1 MFKRTLLALVA
12 ALAALALMIGG
23 EILLALRREYLPT
36 EPAFVIEGTFGDT
49 ESPPLRF
56 VVLGD
61 STAAGLGADTPEDA
75 YPSLLAERLA
85 DEGYRVEMTSLGI
98 SGARVAELLSEQVP
112 RAVEMDPDL
121 VLVGIGAN
129 DVTHLTPLDEV
140 RALMAD
146 AIERL
151 KATGA
156 TVVVSGVPDMR
167 AAAFYEPLRS
177 VAGWRGSS
185 VTGAIE
191 DAAASKDVV
200 VVPLAAETY
209 KFFADDPEAHNSS
222 DDFHPSSI
230 GYARWATAIFPY
242 LQRALET
249 R

>member
-1 MFKRTLLALVA
+1 MLKRTLLALVA

-36 EPAFVIEGTFGDT
+36 EPALVIEGTFGDPAD
-49 ESPPLRF
+49 PPLRF

-61 STAAGLGADTPEDA
+61 STAAGLGADSSEDA

-85 DEGYRVEMTSLGI
+85 DEGYRVEMTSVGI
-98 SGARVAELLSEQVP
+98 SGARVADLVSEQVP
-112 RAVEMDPDL
+112 RALAMDPDL

-129 DVTHLTPLDEV
+129 DVTHVTPLDEV
-140 RALMAD
+140 RAGMTE

-167 AAAFYEPLRS
+167 AAAFHEPLRS

-185 VTGAIE
+185 VTAAIE
-191 DAAASKDVV
+191 DAAAAEDVTM
-200 VVPLAAETY
+200 VPLAAETY
-209 KFFADDPEAHNSS
+209 RFFAADPEAHNSS

-242 LQRALET
+242 LQRALSA

>member
-1 MFKRTLLALVA
+1 
-12 ALAALALMIGG
+12 MIGG
-23 EILLALRREYLPT
+23 EILLALRRDYLPT
-36 EPAFVIEGTFGDT
+36 EPAFVIEGTFGD
-49 ESPPLRF
+49 PANQPLRF

-61 STAAGLGADTPEDA
+61 STAAGLGADAPQDS
-75 YPSLLAERLA
+75 YPSLLAERLG
-85 DEGYRVEMTSLGI
+85 DDGYRVEMTSLGI
-98 SGARVAELLSEQVP
+98 SGARVADLLSNQVP
-112 RAVEMDPDL
+112 RAAEMDPDL
-121 VLVGIGAN
+121 VFVGIGAN
-129 DVTHLTPLDEV
+129 DVTHVTPLDEV
-140 RALMAD
+140 RAGMAE

-185 VTGAIE
+185 VTAAIE
-191 DAAASKDVV
+191 DAAAIEDVV

-209 KFFADDPEAHNSS
+209 PFFAADPEAHNSS

-230 GYARWATAIFPY
+230 GYARWATAIYPY
-242 LQRALET
+242 LKSALES

>member
-1 MFKRTLLALVA
+1 MLKRTLLALLA

-36 EPAFVIEGTFGDT
+36 EPAFVIEGTFGDPAN
-49 ESPPLRF
+49 PPLRF

-61 STAAGLGADTPEDA
+61 STAAGLGADTPKDS

-85 DEGYRVEMTSLGI
+85 GEGYRVEMTSLGI
-98 SGARVAELLSEQVP
+98 SGATVADLLSEQVP
-112 RAVEMDPDL
+112 RAVEMRPDL
-121 VLVGIGAN
+121 VFVGIGAN
-129 DVTHLTPLDEV
+129 DVTHVTPLDEV
-140 RALMAD
+140 RAGMVD
-146 AIERL
+146 VIERL
-151 KATGA
+151 KGMGA

-177 VAGWRGSS
+177 VAGWRGAS
-185 VTGAIE
+185 VAAAIG
-191 DAAASKDVV
+191 DAAAAEDVV

-209 KFFADDPEAHNSS
+209 PFFAADPEAHNSS

-242 LQRALET
+242 LQRALRT